1 MTVSWYSDL
10 ENANFIKYSISVV
23 FQLPETVITVIKLRL
38 LTHRWQK
45 LLVQQKWNAKCLIL
59 PAALN
64 PVQGQENTLK
74 PSPYTTLAMSS

>member
-10 ENANFIKYSISVV
+10 ENANFIKAYISVV
-23 FQLPETVITVIKLRL
+23 FQFPETIITVIKLRL
-38 LTHRWQK
+38 LTYRWQK
-45 LLVQQKWNAKCLIL
+45 LLVQQKWNDKCSIL

-74 PSPYTTLAMSS
+74 PLLTQD